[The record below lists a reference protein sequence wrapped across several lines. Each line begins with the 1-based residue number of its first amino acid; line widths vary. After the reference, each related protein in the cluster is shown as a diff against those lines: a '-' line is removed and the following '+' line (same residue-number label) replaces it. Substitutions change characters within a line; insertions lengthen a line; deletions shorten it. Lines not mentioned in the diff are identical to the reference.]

1 VIDAPIG
8 RDPRSR
14 TRMAV
19 TERGKPA
26 RTAYRVID
34 RYGRAALVEC
44 RLETGRTHQI
54 RVHMRAI
61 GHPLVGDP
69 TYGSRDDSRDGS
81 RVQSRAGGADAA
93 RGPAAALAAFPRQ
106 ALHAARLG
114 LIHPATGDACEWRSD
129 PPADLRELVRR
140 LRR

>member
-1 VIDAPIG
+1 MRRIYLAVVQGDPPASGVIDAPIG

-54 RVHMRAI
+54 RVHFQHIR
-61 GHPLVGDP
+61 HPLVGDP
-69 TYGSRDDSRDGS
+69 TY
-81 RVQSRAGGADAA
+81 Q
-93 RGPAAALAAFPRQ
+93 RGTRHSVSFTRQ
-106 ALHAARLG
+106 ALHATELSLR
-114 LIHPATGDACEWRSD
+114 HPQGGKQMTWRSP
-129 PPADLRELVRR
+129 PPADLRKLLQKLEEE
-140 LRR
+140 